1 MQLATCATGNM
12 CNWQHGQLATRA
24 TGNTC
29 NRQYVQQS
37 TCATGNMCN
46 WQHMQLATRAT
57 GNTCNWQHVQLAT
70 RATGNTGNWQHVQL
84 TTRATGSFTSCA
96 LRNRSS
102 ECQSCRRVMLLRL
115 PAHLRKHPG
124 SEGQGRPQ
132 EGQGHS
138 ALLPKGGG
146 PRSATSPTPPTAG
159 GS

>member
-1 MQLATCATGNM
+1 MLGYNFLNIMLRLQYS
-12 CNWQHGQLATRA
+12 HLATRA
-24 TGNTC
+24 TGNMRNGHQAQLAT
-29 NRQYVQQS
+29 R
-37 TCATGNMCN
+37 AKGDTGN
-46 WQHMQLATRAT
+46 WQRLQLATRAT
-57 GNTCNWQHVQLAT
+57 GNTCNWQHVQLIT
-70 RATGNTGNWQHVQL
+70 C
-84 TTRATGSFTSCA
+84 ATGSFTSCA

-146 PRSATSPTPPTAG
+146 QGLRHHQHLRLPGAPHRALTRASLRHIL
-159 GS
+159 